1 VTALTNTAF
10 AVIISPKELIILA
23 TIKQIEEFLD
33 ARIPRSLSV
42 PSDPDGTALCM
53 GYDVEVTKVVTA
65 LDVTVDAIEFAK
77 EKGAQLIISHH
88 PSIYAPLTSIT
99 EKDAVGKRIL
109 AAVKAGV
116 SLMSYHTRLDAVE
129 GGVNDRL
136 CELLGIKDTEAFDIG
151 LGRVGVLEKDY
162 GFEEFC
168 AKVKEALGT
177 EKVTGISCGKSV
189 RRVAV
194 LGGSGKG
201 SFNDAVATGADTYL
215 TGEVIHSTLL
225 DAREQGINLICATH
239 YRTESPVI
247 SVIGKFLKEAFA
259 DIEIFEY
266 YDNQL

>member
-1 VTALTNTAF
+1 M
-10 AVIISPKELIILA
+10 A
-23 TIKQIEEFLD
+23 TIKQIESFLD
-33 ARIPRSLSV
+33 LRIPRSLSV
-42 PSDPDGTALCM
+42 PGDPDGTALCL
-53 GYDVEVTKVVTA
+53 GYDTEVTRVVTA
-65 LDVTVDAIEFAK
+65 LDVTVDAINFAK
-77 EKGAQLIISHH
+77 EKGAELIVTHH
-88 PSIYAPLTSIT
+88 PSIYSPLASIT

-136 CELLGIKDTEAFDIG
+136 CELLGVTDAEPFDIG
-151 LGRVGVLEKDY
+151 LGRVGLLDREY

-168 AKVKEALGT
+168 DKVKAALGT
-177 EKVTGISCGKSV
+177 DNVTGINSGKPV
-189 RRVAV
+189 HRIAL

-201 SFNDAVATGADTYL
+201 SFNDALATGADTYL

-247 SVIGKFLKEAFA
+247 SVIGKILKEGFS